1 MCGSKTAKFVI
12 VYPSKFSAILY
23 YTCNISSL
31 QTKMKEQESGMIR
44 SLKDTIGTGKFTCG
58 GTLQGLPKVQ
68 LNYIQANGQWAG
80 VTFPDVKD
88 PEFQSL
94 IQSSTIT
101 CKL

>member
-1 MCGSKTAKFVI
+1 
-12 VYPSKFSAILY
+12 
-23 YTCNISSL
+23 
-31 QTKMKEQESGMIR
+31 MKEQESAMIR
-44 SLKDTIGTGKFTCG
+44 NLKDTIGTGKFACG

-94 IQSSTIT
+94 IRSSTIASFDKDNENNRWSLDSDKFT
-101 CKL
+101 TSF